1 MWYENYLVKKKD
13 VIVEVLKKLITVADA
28 HYNHCPSNHD
38 YVSGFVWSSTHK
50 RQIEIKAG

>member
-13 VIVEVLKKLITVADA
+13 VNVEVLKKLITVADA
-28 HYNHCPSNHD
+28 HYNYCPLNHD